1 MSQEEIAE
9 YVEEHLGDLNSQNIL
24 AILKDFEYF
33 DNNFSFEIED
43 ISKEEKRL
51 FYKEF
56 KKQFLKYIVD
66 YANFGLDSFWE
77 GEPTIIGEFAIFY
90 YLEPNIAITL
100 IRSNFDTSHLPEVF
114 ELISTILDKLKNN
127 YNKWS
132 NQPAKCVPF
141 MLAVLLLAIFRRKSY
156 EKNIWKSE

>member
-1 MSQEEIAE
+1 MMSQEEIAE
-9 YVEEHLGDLNSQNIL
+9 YVEEHLGDLNYQNIL

-77 GEPTIIGEFAIFY
+77 GEPKIIGEFTIFY

-100 IRSNFDTSHLPEVF
+100 IRSNFDTCHLPEVF
-114 ELISTILDKLKNN
+114 ELISTTLDKLKNN
-127 YNKWS
+127 YNK
-132 NQPAKCVPF
+132 
-141 MLAVLLLAIFRRKSY
+141 
-156 EKNIWKSE
+156 

>member
-1 MSQEEIAE
+1 M
-9 YVEEHLGDLNSQNIL
+9 

-100 IRSNFDTSHLPEVF
+100 IRSNFDTCHLSEVF
-114 ELISTILDKLKNN
+114 ELILTILDKLKNN
-127 YNKWS
+127 YNK
-132 NQPAKCVPF
+132 
-141 MLAVLLLAIFRRKSY
+141 
-156 EKNIWKSE
+156 